1 MLNKEIKEKILKI
14 IELGLEVNSREKNT
28 VFVNYSGHCDVLEL
42 RIHSE
47 GWKQGKGANF
57 FRDVYLA
64 TLSQRE
70 AEQNLDGIIK
80 ELEELKIN

>member
-80 ELEELKIN
+80 ELEELKVN

>member
-80 ELEELKIN
+80 ELEKLKVN

>member
-14 IELGLEVNSREKNT
+14 MELGLEVNSREKNI

-80 ELEELKIN
+80 ELEELKVN